1 MSLAAAPTLRA
12 LPAQGPL
19 LACLA
24 LTTLFAQL
32 GATIANVGLPTLM
45 TAFGVGLGAVQWVV
59 LSYLLAVTA
68 LVVSVGRLG
77 DLIGKKRL
85 FLGGIAGFTLAS
97 AACAAAPGLGV
108 LIAARAVQGAGGA
121 VLMAFSFAFVGE
133 AVPQARA
140 GHAMGLLGTVSSLGT
155 MLAPSLG
162 GLLITA
168 LGWRWIFLINLPL
181 GLVALWLAH
190 RHLPDDRPRGAAR
203 TRFDGAGTAALVLLL
218 LGYTLAMTEAQR
230 AGFGDPLVIALLAG
244 AAVALAAFLA
254 IEARVASP
262 LVRLSLFRDPL
273 LSASLA
279 AGLLVATIMMST
291 MIVGPFF
298 LTRAVGLSTGSVGL
312 ILSIGPLIA
321 ALAGLPSGWIVDR
334 IGARRTM
341 VGGLVCLTLGLGA
354 MSRVTI
360 ADGVIGYVLAITAI
374 SVGYAF
380 FQTPNNTAVMARAP
394 ADRRGLVSSLLTL
407 SRNLGFITGASV
419 MGVIFALAAGPLA
432 GATPMAVAEGLHVSF
447 EVATGLALTALL
459 LAVTAMK

>member
-68 LVVSVGRLG
+68 LVVGVGRLG

-85 FLGGIAGFTLAS
+85 FLVGIAGFTIAS

-133 AVPQARA
+133 AVPKARA

-190 RHLPDDRPRGAAR
+190 RHLPDDRPRGEGR
-203 TRFDGAGTAALVLLL
+203 VRFDGAGTAALVIML
-218 LGYTLAMTEAQR
+218 LGYALAMTQVQR
-230 AGFGDPLVIALLAG
+230 SGFGDPLAIALLAG
-244 AAVALAAFLA
+244 TAIALAAFLA
-254 IEARVASP
+254 IEARVESP
-262 LVRLSLFRDPL
+262 LVRLALFRDPL

-279 AGLLVATIMMST
+279 AGLLVAAIMMST

-298 LTRAVGLSTGSVGL
+298 LTRALGLSTGSVGL

-334 IGARRTM
+334 VGARRTM
-341 VGGLVCLTLGLGA
+341 VGGLVCLMLGLGA

-360 ADGVIGYVLAITAI
+360 ADGAIGYVLAITAI
-374 SVGYAF
+374 SVGYAC
-380 FQTPNNTAVMARAP
+380 FQTPNNTAVMAEAP

-432 GATPMAVAEGLHVSF
+432 GATPMAVAEGLRVSF

-459 LAVTAMK
+459 LAVVAMK